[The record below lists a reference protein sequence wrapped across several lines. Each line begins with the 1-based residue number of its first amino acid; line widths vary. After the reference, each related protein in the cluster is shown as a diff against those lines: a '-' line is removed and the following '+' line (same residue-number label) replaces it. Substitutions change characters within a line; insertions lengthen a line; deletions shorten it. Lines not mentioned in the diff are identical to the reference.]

1 MAARKATS
9 GVQTLSFDR
18 RLLGACCSLP
28 GGYLFHGFFISA
40 SGLIFANH
48 AALLS
53 LTPSQR
59 VVLMLLFVL
68 TCSYLTGYI
77 VYRAIELPG
86 IRLGKL
92 LLESLVP
99 ATVSSAARV
108 RAPEE
113 TGVRDEIRT
122 SVRLTP

>member
-1 MAARKATS
+1 
-9 GVQTLSFDR
+9 
-18 RLLGACCSLP
+18 
-28 GGYLFHGFFISA
+28 
-40 SGLIFANH
+40 
-48 AALLS
+48 
-53 LTPSQR
+53 
-59 VVLMLLFVL
+59 MLLFVL

-113 TGVRDEIRT
+113 TGVRDEIHT